1 MKLKKA
7 VFTGS
12 PADEIIEPYQS
23 ALFSFWNTSS
33 TFGVYSMIDMKDQ
46 PIYQQDTFGLKT
58 MTLDGRAEFHCVDN
72 VRHADWHKNA
82 TLIDKYVL
90 PYMD

>member
-1 MKLKKA
+1 
-7 VFTGS
+7 
-12 PADEIIEPYQS
+12 
-23 ALFSFWNTSS
+23 
-33 TFGVYSMIDMKDQ
+33 MIGMKDQ

-58 MTLDGRAEFHCVDN
+58 MVLDGRAEFHCVEN

-90 PYMD
+90 PYLD